1 MTLSGRKWVILAEKT
16 LDFLT
21 IAKEYGFCNDISNT
35 IRRRLFDLSPF
46 LVHKEEKKDGNKN
59 C

>member
-21 IAKEYGFCNDISNT
+21 IAKEYGFCNDISNI
-35 IRRRLFDLSPF
+35 IRRWLFDLSPF
-46 LVHKEEKKDGNKN
+46 SIHKGGRKHGK
-59 C
+59 